1 MKANQTLKR
10 LLSYMWRYK
19 LATGVALLFILLASL
34 TATVIPL
41 LARYYIDNY
50 IETKLLSQGIWLL
63 VVYYAAFLMRLL
75 FNFCGNYAFSIVA
88 NSVVRDLREEAF
100 ANIQKLAMRYFD
112 QIPSGAIVSRLTNDT
127 QAVSEMF
134 SAIFSSFLST
144 ILIVISTVAAMF
156 SLNVW
161 LTILMI
167 VFIPIMFASVRLYD
181 RLSHEVI
188 QLTRSKLSDLNVK
201 LAESIEGMKI
211 VQAFNQEE
219 RLMMEFQQINQEHVD
234 FSNRTLNVNSLFL
247 RPAMSLLKLV
257 AYAVILLYFGLTWK
271 NVGVTAGVMY
281 AFIQYSNQLFNPLI
295 EVTQNFAVVQSSMI
309 AASRVFEVIDEEQY
323 EPYQAGRI
331 DTIREGK
338 IEFKDVSFSYDGK
351 RDVLKNISFT
361 VNPGETV
368 AFVGSTGSG
377 KSSIMNL
384 FLRFYEFD
392 RGKILIDDRDI
403 KSYTSAS
410 LKQAVGLV
418 LQDPFLFHGSI
429 ASNIRMYQSISDE
442 EVEAASRFVDAHHFI
457 EKLPQAY
464 YSPVTEKGATFSSG
478 ERQLIAFARTI
489 AADPKI
495 LILDEA
501 TANIDYQTEE
511 IIQESLAKMRKG
523 RTTLA
528 IAHRLSTIQD
538 ADCIYVMDKGKIVE
552 SGTHQELLAKQGL
565 YYKMYQLQAGM
576 MEES

>member
-1 MKANQTLKR
+1 MKANQTLRR
-10 LLSYMWRYK
+10 LLNYMWRYK
-19 LATGVALLFILLASL
+19 LATIAALFFILFGSL
-34 TATVIPL
+34 TATAIPL

-50 IETKLLSQGIWLL
+50 IETRLLAQGIWLL

-75 FNFCGNYAFSIVA
+75 FNFLGNYAFSIVA
-88 NSVVRDLREEAF
+88 NSVVRDMREEAF
-100 ANIQKLAMRYFD
+100 ANIQRLSMSYFD
-112 QIPSGAIVSRLTNDT
+112 QTASGAIVSRLTNDT

-144 ILIVISTVAAMF
+144 ILIVISTVIAMF

-167 VFIPIMFASVRLYD
+167 VFIPIMFGSVRLYHQ
-181 RLSHEVI
+181 LSHEVI
-188 QLTRSKLSDLNVK
+188 QLTRTKVSELNVK
-201 LAESIEGMKI
+201 LSESIEGMKI

-219 RLMMEFQQINQEHVD
+219 RLLNEFKQINQEHMD

-257 AYAVILLYFGLTWK
+257 AYAVILVYFGVTWQTI
-271 NVGVTAGVMY
+271 GVTAGVMY

-309 AASRVFEVIDEEQY
+309 AAERVFTVIDEEQY
-323 EPYQAGRI
+323 EPTQTEQI
-331 DTIREGK
+331 DVIQEGK
-338 IEFKDVSFSYDGK
+338 IEFKNVSFSYDGK

-392 RGKILIDDRDI
+392 RGSILIDGHDI
-403 KSYTSAS
+403 KTYTAAS
-410 LKQAVGLV
+410 LKRSVGLV
-418 LQDPFLFHGSI
+418 LQDPFLFHGTV
-429 ASNIRMYQSISDE
+429 ASNIRMYQSITDE

-457 EKLPQAY
+457 ERLPQAY
-464 YSPVTEKGATFSSG
+464 QSPVTEKGATFSSG
-478 ERQLIAFARTI
+478 ERQLMAFARTI
-489 AADPKI
+489 AANPKI

-501 TANIDYQTEE
+501 TANIDSQTEE

-538 ADCIYVMDKGKIVE
+538 ADCIYVMDKGEIVE
-552 SGTHQELLAKQGL
+552 SGTHQQLLDLHGL
-565 YYKMYQLQAGM
+565 YYRMYQLQAGM
-576 MEES
+576 MHE